1 MALLD
6 ILQKDMVAAMKAKDE
21 SRLSAIRMLKAALMK
36 HKVDTMKEVDEAA
49 ELQVLNSIV
58 KQRKDSIDM
67 FRKGDR
73 EELARKEEVELKVIE
88 AYLPAS
94 ASPEQIDAA
103 IADAI
108 AETGITS
115 LKQMGVVM
123 KATQAKLAGLRVDG
137 KALSEKV
144 RSKLS

>member
-1 MALLD
+1 MALID
-6 ILQKDMVAAMKAKDE
+6 TLQKDMVTAMKAKDE
-21 SRLSAIRMLKAALMK
+21 IRLSAIRMLKTSLTKYKADNMK
-36 HKVDTMKEVDEAA
+36 DADEAA
-49 ELQVLNSIV
+49 ELQLLNSTV

-67 FRKGDR
+67 FRKGGR
-73 EELARKEEVELKVIE
+73 EELAAKEEAELKIIE
-88 AYLPAS
+88 SYMPAS
-94 ASPEQIDAA
+94 ATPEQIEAA
-103 IADAI
+103 IASAI

-123 KATQAKLAGLRVDG
+123 KAAQAKLTGLRLDG

>member
-6 ILQKDMVAAMKAKDE
+6 TLQKDMVTAMKAKDE

-49 ELQVLNSIV
+49 ELQILNMIV

-67 FRKGDR
+67 FRKGSR
-73 EELARKEEVELKVIE
+73 EELAVKEEAELKIIE
-88 AYLPAS
+88 GYMPAS
-94 ASPEQIDAA
+94 ASPEQIEAA
-103 IADAI
+103 IDAAI

-115 LKQMGVVM
+115 LKQMGIVM
-123 KATQAKLAGLRVDG
+123 KATQAKLTGLRIDG
-137 KALSEKV
+137 KALSDKV

>member
-6 ILQKDMVAAMKAKDE
+6 TLQKDLVTAMKAKDE

-36 HKVDTMKEVDEAA
+36 HKVDSMKEIDEAV

-67 FRKGDR
+67 FRKGNR
-73 EELARKEEVELKVIE
+73 EELAVKEEAELKIIE
-88 AYLPAS
+88 GYMPAS
-94 ASPEQIDAA
+94 ASPEQIDEA
-103 IADAI
+103 IAAAI
-108 AETGITS
+108 AETGVTS

-137 KALSEKV
+137 KALSDTV
-144 RSKLS
+144 RAKLT

>member
-1 MALLD
+1 
-6 ILQKDMVAAMKAKDE
+6 MVTAMKAKDE

-36 HKVDTMKEVDEAA
+36 YKVDSMKEVDEAV

-73 EELARKEEVELKVIE
+73 EELAVKEEVELKVIE
-88 AYLPAS
+88 AYMPAS

-103 IADAI
+103 IAAAI

-123 KATQAKLAGLRVDG
+123 KATQAKLTGMRVDG
-137 KALSEKV
+137 KALSDKV
-144 RSKLS
+144 RSRLS

>member
-1 MALLD
+1 
-6 ILQKDMVAAMKAKDE
+6 MVAAMKAKDE
-21 SRLSAIRMLKAALMK
+21 SKLSAIRMLKTALMK
-36 HKVDTMKEVDEAA
+36 HKADTMKEVDEAG
-49 ELQVLNSIV
+49 ELQVLNAIV

-88 AYLPAS
+88 AYMPAAAS
-94 ASPEQIDAA
+94 AEQIDAA
-103 IADAI
+103 IAAAI
-108 AETGITS
+108 AETGVTS

-123 KATQAKLAGLRVDG
+123 KATQARLSGLRVDG
-137 KALSEKV
+137 KALSDKV

>member
-1 MALLD
+1 MALLE
-6 ILQKDMVAAMKAKDE
+6 ILQKDLVTAMKAKDE
-21 SRLSAIRMLKAALMK
+21 SRLSVIRMLKSVLMK
-36 HKVDTMKEVDEAA
+36 YKVDNMKEVDEAA
-49 ELQVLNSIV
+49 ELQILNSVV

-67 FRKGDR
+67 FRKGAR
-73 EELARKEEVELKVIE
+73 EELAVKEEAELKIVE
-88 AYLPAS
+88 AYMPAS

-103 IADAI
+103 IDAAI
-108 AETGITS
+108 GETGITS

-123 KATQAKLAGLRVDG
+123 KATQAKLVGFRVDG

>member
-1 MALLD
+1 
-6 ILQKDMVAAMKAKDE
+6 MKSKDE
-21 SRLSAIRMLKAALMK
+21 VRLSAIRMLKTTLTKYKAD
-36 HKVDTMKEVDEAA
+36 HMKEPDEAA
-49 ELQVLNSIV
+49 ELQILNSTV

-73 EELARKEEVELKVIE
+73 EELAAKEEAELKIIE
-88 AYLPAS
+88 SYMPAS

-103 IADAI
+103 IAAAI
-108 AETGITS
+108 SETGITS
-115 LKQMGVVM
+115 LKQMGIVM
-123 KATQAKLAGLRVDG
+123 KATQAKLTGFRVDG

>member
-1 MALLD
+1 
-6 ILQKDMVAAMKAKDE
+6 MVTAMKAKDE

-36 HKVDTMKEVDEAA
+36 HKVDTMKDLDEAA
-49 ELQVLNSIV
+49 ELQILNSIV

-73 EELARKEEVELKVIE
+73 EELAVKEEVELKVIE
-88 AYLPAS
+88 GYMPAS

-103 IADAI
+103 IAAAI

-115 LKQMGVVM
+115 LKQMGIVM
-123 KATQAKLAGLRVDG
+123 KATQAKLTGMRVDG
-137 KALSEKV
+137 KSLSETV